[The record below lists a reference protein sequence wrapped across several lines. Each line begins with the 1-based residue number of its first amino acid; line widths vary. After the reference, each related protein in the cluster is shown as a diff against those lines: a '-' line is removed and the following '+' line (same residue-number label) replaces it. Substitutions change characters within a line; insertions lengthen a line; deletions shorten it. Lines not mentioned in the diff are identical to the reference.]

1 MSPRHPELDSGSIN
15 VGLSRK
21 GRTLRE
27 EWIDSGS
34 ESGMTQNCHAEL
46 VSASSRRDDEGSPL
60 TPTLS
65 RRARGKHAA
74 FTLAEVLITLAIIGI
89 VAAMTIPTLINNY
102 NKRIVEVRLQK
113 AYAEL
118 YQAFKLAEVN
128 HGNPATWNY
137 TSNNDD
143 IDNFLETYLL
153 PNLRYQ
159 KYCDET
165 NLEDCFSYPV
175 DSASGIYG
183 YVTSYIGFQRALTLN
198 NGTAVFFQGGF
209 GFEPSPPHIHMV
221 IDVNGPKQGANLLGK
236 DIFSMILI
244 IRNRIT
250 QYEEGMFTGKRDIQ
264 GFHAYGKQFSPAFT
278 RNEMLELC
286 KSENPRMCSALIQ
299 NDGWKI
305 SDDYPWYK

>member
-1 MSPRHPELDSGSIN
+1 MSKRHPELDSGSIN

-34 ESGMTQNCHAEL
+34 ESGMTT
-46 VSASSRRDDEGSPL
+46 RKG
-60 TPTLS
+60 
-65 RRARGKHAA
+65 

-137 TSNNDD
+137 TSSNDD

-153 PNLRYQ
+153 PNIKYQ
-159 KYCDET
+159 KYCKD
-165 NLEDCFSYPV
+165 NLEECFVQPLET
-175 DSASGIYG
+175 ASGLYG
-183 YVTSYIGFQRALTLN
+183 YGLQAYVPYMRALTLN
-198 NGTAVFFQGGF
+198 NGTAVFFQSGF
-209 GFEPSPPHIHMV
+209 GNNPHIHV
-221 IDVNGPKQGANLLGK
+221 VVDVNGPNQGDNLIGK
-236 DIFSMILI
+236 DIFSMMLI

-278 RNEMLELC
+278 RDEMLELC